1 MVSTNEIKNGMAIE
15 FEGNL
20 YTILEFLHV
29 KPGKGGAFVRTKLK
43 NLRTG
48 ATIDYTFNADVKV
61 KKAMIDKVKMSY
73 LYNDGANVV
82 MMDPETYEQIEIPND
97 RLAQELNYM
106 MDGNEFEVVSYEG
119 EILGINLPDKVTL
132 SIVECDPAVKGDT
145 KTNALKDA
153 KLETGLMVKVPLFV
167 ENGTRVIIDTRTG
180 EYDGREQ

>member
-97 RLAQELNYM
+97 RLAQELKYM
-106 MDGNEFEVVSYEG
+106 MDGKY
-119 EILGINLPDKVTL
+119 
-132 SIVECDPAVKGDT
+132 
-145 KTNALKDA
+145 
-153 KLETGLMVKVPLFV
+153 
-167 ENGTRVIIDTRTG
+167 
-180 EYDGREQ
+180 

>member
-20 YTILEFLHV
+20 YQILDFLHV

-61 KKAMIDKVKMSY
+61 KRAQIDKKMMSY
-73 LYNDGANVV
+73 LYNDGTSAVF
-82 MMDPETYEQIEIPND
+82 MDPESYDQIEIPNNQ
-97 RLAQELNYM
+97 LKYELNFM
-106 MDGNEFEVVSYEG
+106 VEGREFEIISYEG
-119 EILGINLPDKVTL
+119 EILGLNLPDKVTL
-132 SIVECDPAVKGDT
+132 ELIECDPAVKGDT

-153 KLETGLMVKVPLFV
+153 RVQTGLLVKVPLFV
-167 ENGTRVIIDTRTG
+167 ENGQKIIIDTRTCA
-180 EYDGREQ
+180 YDGRE

>member
-73 LYNDGANVV
+73 LYNDGVNVV

-132 SIVECDPAVKGDT
+132 TIVECDPAVKGDT

>member
-73 LYNDGANVV
+73 LYNDGSNVV